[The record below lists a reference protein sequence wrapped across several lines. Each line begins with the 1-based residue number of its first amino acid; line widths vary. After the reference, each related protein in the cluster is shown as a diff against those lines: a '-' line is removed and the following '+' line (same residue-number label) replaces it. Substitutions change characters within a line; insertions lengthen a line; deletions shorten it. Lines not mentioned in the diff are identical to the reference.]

1 MSFLDQFIK
10 VNDAVQ
16 KAAGPAA
23 LTAAGVPAP
32 LAKIAGKVNP
42 QTVFYKGI
50 SKAQNWLNKVVGKKK
65 SKAERRLAEEQ
76 QRIAQLEALQTGGT
90 RSGTDY
96 PTSPLQKAVF
106 GAAPDESKK
115 LFGPTVPVPSALLE
129 KIDSKNKNG
138 KQMEQVKDWFGKNW
152 MYVVGGL
159 AAYYL
164 FMGKKRR

>member
-1 MSFLDQFIK
+1 MSFLDSLLQGAQTITE
-10 VNDAVQ
+10 
-16 KAAGPAA
+16 KAGSSA
-23 LTAAGVPAP
+23 LKGLGVPAP
-32 LAKIAGKVNP
+32 VAEKAGKASP
-42 QTVFYKGI
+42 TTVFYKGI

-106 GAAPDESKK
+106 GAAPDENKK
-115 LFGPTVPVPSALLE
+115 LFGPTVPVPSALLQ